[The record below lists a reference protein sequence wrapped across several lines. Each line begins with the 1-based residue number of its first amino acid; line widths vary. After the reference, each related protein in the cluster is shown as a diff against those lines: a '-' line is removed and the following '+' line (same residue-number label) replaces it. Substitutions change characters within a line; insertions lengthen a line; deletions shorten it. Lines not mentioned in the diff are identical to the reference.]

1 MKRKFECGHTGKGQ
15 FCHACATR
23 QAAKSNA
30 QLERQA
36 RREAKQLA
44 AASDGID
51 LSPVDHLKVVQREA
65 RALLEK
71 VRNGTHPYA
80 LRGKPLKATAG
91 AVLSVP
97 VGLSYRI
104 LFDAPT
110 LAPLRIVSHEDYNLL
125 ADRRA

>member
-15 FCHACATR
+15 FCHACAALL
-23 QAAKSNA
+23 AARSNA
-30 QLERQA
+30 QQERQT

-44 AASDGID
+44 AASDCLD
-51 LSPVDHLKVVQREA
+51 LSPVNHLKVVQREA

-125 ADRRA
+125 ADGRT

>member
-15 FCHACATR
+15 FSHACATR

-51 LSPVDHLKVVQREA
+51 LSPVDHLKVVQRDA

-80 LRGKPLKATAG
+80 LRGKPLKATAA

>member
-1 MKRKFECGHTGKGQ
+1 MKRKFQCGHTGKGQ
-15 FCHACATR
+15 FCHACAAA
-23 QAAKSNA
+23 QAVKANE
-30 QLERQA
+30 QQERQA

-51 LSPVDHLKVVQREA
+51 LSPVNHLKVVQQEA

-71 VRNGTHPYA
+71 VRSGTHPYA
-80 LRGKPLKATAG
+80 MRGKPLKASAG

>member
-30 QLERQA
+30 QQERQA

>member
-1 MKRKFECGHTGKGQ
+1 MKRKFECGHTGKGR
-15 FCHACATR
+15 FCHACAAL
-23 QAAKSNA
+23 QAARSNA
-30 QLERQA
+30 QQERQT

-51 LSPVDHLKVVQREA
+51 LSPVNHLKAVQREA

-80 LRGKPLKATAG
+80 LRGRPLKATAG

-125 ADRRA
+125 ADGRT